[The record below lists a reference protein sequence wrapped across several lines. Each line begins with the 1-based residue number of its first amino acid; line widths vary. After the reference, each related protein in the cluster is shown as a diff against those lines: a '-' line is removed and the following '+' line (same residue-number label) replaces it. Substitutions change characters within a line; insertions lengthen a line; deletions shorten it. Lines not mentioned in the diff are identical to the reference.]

1 MGGRDESRP
10 YTGTARTRIAD
21 SYLGMVCHANFG
33 ATNCYPGTPLQSDF
47 SKAHPDWMRGT
58 ALRYEVPEVR
68 EYILSLWREV
78 LEIGAPGL
86 SIDFCRYPEGIDKA
100 ETCTDFLRSL
110 RKLADEFEAER
121 GAHIPIL
128 IRFPA
133 RGVRLCDV
141 FDYKTWV
148 KEGLVDVLCPSNI
161 QGRHLHFDVAEYRK
175 ATRGTRCRLLPVVDG
190 LGWACDFPA
199 PFLWR
204 AQQLYDA
211 GVDGIYVY
219 QADGRI
225 LSKPM
230 YRRTLALLGSS
241 QAVSRW
247 WNREDAL
254 NSQRSKGIYLSRPN
268 EHPGWHGW
276 ERLRIWTEGIERG
289 PLEVYLDG
297 KLVTTYQEPP
307 YLLGTEEYASDTVIP
322 AGEHELRV
330 RAKDGEGW
338 LERTYKITGAG

>member
-1 MGGRDESRP
+1 
-10 YTGTARTRIAD
+10 
-21 SYLGMVCHANFG
+21 
-33 ATNCYPGTPLQSDF
+33 
-47 SKAHPDWMRGT
+47 MRGS

-68 EYILSLWREV
+68 EYMLNLWREV
-78 LEIGAPGL
+78 LEIGAPAL

-110 RKLADEFEAER
+110 RALADEFEAQR

-133 RGVRLCDV
+133 RGVRLCDF

-148 KEGLVDVLCPSNI
+148 KEGLVDYLCPSNI
-161 QGRHLHFDVAEYRK
+161 QGRHLHFEVAEYRK
-175 ATRGTRCRLLPVVDG
+175 ATRGTKCRLLPVVDG

-204 AQQLYDA
+204 VRQLYEA

-230 YRRTLALLGSS
+230 YRRALALIGSS

-247 WNREDAL
+247 WSREDAL
-254 NSQRSKGIYLSRPN
+254 NPQRSKGIYLSRPN
-268 EHPGWHGW
+268 EYPGWHGW
-276 ERLRIWTEGIERG
+276 ERLRIWTEGVERG

-297 KLVTTYQEPP
+297 KLVTTCFGPP

-322 AGEHELRV
+322 AGEHELKV
-330 RAKDGEGW
+330 RAKDGDGW
-338 LERTYKITGAG
+338 LERTFHIVGAG